1 MHKYNNDNEKN
12 NTLQYKLQE
21 KRVFCQVLNWF
32 SSTKSLYFS
41 YTKQI
46 RPDDINLTC
55 KQCRLIEQC
64 RSVAKLLYSVGE
76 TVGII
81 RSTLY

>member
-1 MHKYNNDNEKN
+1 MKKQYITVHVAEK
-12 NTLQYKLQE
+12 KL
-21 KRVFCQVLNWF
+21 VLNWF
-32 SSTKSLYFS
+32 STKSLYFS

-46 RPDDINLTC
+46 RPDNINLTC

>member
-1 MHKYNNDNEKN
+1 MKKQYITVHVAEKS
-12 NTLQYKLQE
+12 
-21 KRVFCQVLNWF
+21 VFCQVLNWF
-32 SSTKSLYFS
+32 SSIKSLYFS

-46 RPDDINLTC
+46 RPDNINLTC

>member
-1 MHKYNNDNEKN
+1 MHKYNNNNEKTIHYT
-12 NTLQYKLQE
+12 TLQK
-21 KRVFCQVLNWF
+21 KSVFCQVLNWF

-46 RPDDINLTC
+46 RPDNINLTC
-55 KQCRLIEQC
+55 KQCWLVEQC

-76 TVGII
+76 TVV
-81 RSTLY
+81 